1 MILFFKFLGKEHG
14 LKAIL
19 SENLGAVSTPQ
30 TSYYAVAVVKK
41 GSPLTINTLKVG
53 QQDILLAIIVV
64 SISIRI
70 AIVIILARILF
81 GRYDIDFL

>member
-1 MILFFKFLGKEHG
+1 MILFFKSLGKEHG

-19 SENLGAVSTPQ
+19 SENLGAGSTPQ

-53 QQDILLAIIVV
+53 QQNILLAIIFI

-70 AIVIILARILF
+70 TVVTILARIFF
-81 GRYDIDFL
+81 GR